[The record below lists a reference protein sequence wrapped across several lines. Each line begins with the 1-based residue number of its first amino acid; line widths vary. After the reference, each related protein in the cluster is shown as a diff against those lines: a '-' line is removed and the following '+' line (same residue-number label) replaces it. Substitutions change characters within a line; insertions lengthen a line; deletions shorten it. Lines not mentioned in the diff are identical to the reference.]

1 MLSTV
6 FIEGT
11 AVKMEWMFFS
21 KSQDGNLQSLK
32 ISSATPLISNQML
45 LFFFFEITFLF
56 SSIFSIS

>member
-11 AVKMEWMFFS
+11 AGKKERMFFP
-21 KSQDGNLQSLK
+21 KSQGGNLESLT